1 MSKHISETG
10 LNPIIRGANYFSAEN
25 VNFGP
30 RYNYAYQLFY
40 QVEGKGLA
48 SIEGKSYQLEPGMFF
63 LYGPGHSHHF
73 SSLPG
78 THITFSTV
86 CFSCREMPPKKLAT
100 INKSVLSISD
110 DYWSLADPQENVE
123 GFPELPF
130 MVKLDTDLRKP
141 LEMHLREINREMKNE
156 FKPASQLFMKS
167 HLIDILLMVRTACG
181 HANGEFRHPVI
192 TAFEDYINKHY
203 QSNLSR
209 KKVSRAIGISESYLT
224 ALLKQYSG
232 TNFTEYLTRV
242 RLEKAME
249 LIEYSN
255 LKVKEICE
263 ATGFN
268 SVSYF
273 VRKFGEYY
281 GQSPNRF
288 RK

>member
-1 MSKHISETG
+1 MKKLISETG
-10 LNPIIRGANYFSAEN
+10 LNPVIRGANYFSAEN

-40 QVEGKGLA
+40 MVEGNGTA
-48 SIEGKSYQLEPGMFF
+48 SIEKKTYLLEPGMLFF
-63 LYGPGHSHHF
+63 YGPGHSHSF
-73 SSLPG
+73 SSSPG
-78 THITFSTV
+78 TRITFSTV
-86 CFSCREMPPKKLAT
+86 CFSCREMPPEKLET

-110 DYWSLADPQENVE
+110 DYWSLADPEENIS

-130 MVKLDTDLRKP
+130 MIKLDTDLRKP

-156 FKPASQLFMKS
+156 LKTASQLYMKS
-167 HLIDILLMVRTACG
+167 HLLDILLIIQSACG
-181 HANGEFRHPVI
+181 HASGESRHPIVA
-192 TAFEDYINKHY
+192 AFEEYISKHY
-203 QSNLSR
+203 QTNLTR
-209 KKVSRAIGISESYLT
+209 DKVSRAIGTSESYLT
-224 ALLKQYSG
+224 ALLKQYSR
-232 TNFTEYLTRV
+232 TNFTDYLTRI

-255 LKVKEICE
+255 LKIKEICA

-273 VRKFGEYY
+273 VRKFGEHY
-281 GQSPNRF
+281 GKSPNRF